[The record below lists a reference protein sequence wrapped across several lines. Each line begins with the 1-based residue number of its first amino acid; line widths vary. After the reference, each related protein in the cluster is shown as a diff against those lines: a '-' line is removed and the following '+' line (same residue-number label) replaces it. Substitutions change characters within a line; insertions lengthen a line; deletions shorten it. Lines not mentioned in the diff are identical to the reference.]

1 VVAVLFP
8 TWATAAFGFP
18 PPPQAV
24 AVKATPTRA
33 GTNGPVRRQR
43 DALTAYAARFVD
55 VAPISN
61 FLSSPRSAEPVC

>member
-1 VVAVLFP
+1 LAGGLGAAAVVAVLFP

-33 GTNGPVRRQR
+33 GTNGPVG
-43 DALTAYAARFVD
+43 ASETH
-55 VAPISN
+55 
-61 FLSSPRSAEPVC
+61 